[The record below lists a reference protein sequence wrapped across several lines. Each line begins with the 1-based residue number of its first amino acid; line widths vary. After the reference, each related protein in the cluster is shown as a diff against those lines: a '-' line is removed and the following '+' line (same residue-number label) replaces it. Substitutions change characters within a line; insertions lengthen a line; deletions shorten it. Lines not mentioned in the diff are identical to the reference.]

1 MAKHDFYAKLL
12 VSLLAI
18 VFQVQSISAQ
28 SVGTD
33 RKLEVV
39 SFGLADNADN
49 DTRKDSNFRGKLA
62 NTALVKVF
70 MPGEVENVDP
80 EPVQIERK
88 TSTGGGGIA
97 TYIWLKTHRESSTLS
112 IMPKNS
118 DIGKIQ
124 IDLTKYG
131 ISKWTY
137 KNRNGGLQAG
147 KVYRLVLRDPAPVL
161 IDTQLPGAYAVV
173 NGSTKKYYADS
184 NGRITIDNAPSG
196 ERIVTIYAADGT
208 FRETV
213 EIKDET
219 KIYTHDCRRK
229 YILNLKT
236 MPEGARLVI
245 KDGEME
251 MDYKPNMQL
260 AEKAY
265 EVIAYFPGN
274 PDAVKNMITLH
285 ENTTKTIY
293 NTKTYTVTPMYNG
306 SQAGTSASVFENDNM
321 LRNSDDGVVIS
332 GNSYEVT
339 RPIGQTFKYYATY
352 YGQKS
357 KTKSIK
363 VSANMPSDIQLAVE
377 TRKDFQWPWER
388 EYNPTPID
396 ISMGYVQ
403 KQIVTSGNGEKV
415 KESPAWFGGDSKWLH
430 GFQIG
435 IGVHPCFKFG
445 LGFYS
450 GVYYEMYI
458 SSNDEYDLSSFQE
471 HNIYIPAHALFR
483 IPFGDK
489 VALWVHGGLGFNI
502 GIAAAYKAD
511 DSDYNEDITDYY
523 GESVFNTEN
532 FDIYGPKR
540 LNMTAEIGLNI
551 RIKGLAIGATYSKGI
566 TDNECYQDAG
576 DGYKTKMNKLAFN
589 IAYTF

>member
-97 TYIWLKTHRESSTLS
+97 TYIWLKTNRESSTLS
-112 IMPKNS
+112 IMPKKS

-321 LRNSDDGVVIS
+321 LRNTDDGVVIS

-357 KTKSIK
+357 KSKSIK

>member
-80 EPVQIERK
+80 EPVQIERR

-147 KVYRLVLRDPAPVL
+147 KVYRLVLRDPTPVL

-196 ERIVTIYAADGT
+196 ERIATIYAADGS

-213 EIKDET
+213 EIKDDT
-219 KIYTHDCRRK
+219 KIYTHDCRKK
-229 YILNLKT
+229 YILNLQTK
-236 MPEGARLVI
+236 PEGARLFI

-251 MDYKPNMQL
+251 MAYQPNMQL

-274 PDAVKNMITLH
+274 PDAVKTMITLH

-306 SQAGTSASVFENDNM
+306 LQAGTSASVFENNNM
-321 LRNSDDGVVIS
+321 LKSTDEGVIVS
-332 GNSYEVT
+332 GSSYEVT
-339 RPIGQTFKYYATY
+339 RPIGQTFKYYATFS
-352 YGQKS
+352 GLKS
-357 KTKSIK
+357 KTKSVK

-388 EYNPTPID
+388 EYNPTPVD
-396 ISMGYVQ
+396 ISIGYVQ

-430 GFQIG
+430 GFQLGVG
-435 IGVHPCFKFG
+435 IHPCFKFG

-458 SSNDEYDLSSFQE
+458 SSNDEYDWSSFQE

-483 IPFGDK
+483 FPFGK
-489 VALWVHGGLGFNI
+489 HVALWVHGGLGFNI
-502 GIAAAYKAD
+502 GITASYKAD

-523 GESVFNTEN
+523 GEPVFNTDSY
-532 FDIYGPKR
+532 DIYGPKR
-540 LNMTAEIGLNI
+540 LNMTAEMGLNM
-551 RIKGLAIGATYSKGI
+551 RIKSFVLGATYSKGI
-566 TDNECYQDAG
+566 TNNECYQDVG
-576 DGYKTKMNKLAFN
+576 DGYKTRMNKWAFN